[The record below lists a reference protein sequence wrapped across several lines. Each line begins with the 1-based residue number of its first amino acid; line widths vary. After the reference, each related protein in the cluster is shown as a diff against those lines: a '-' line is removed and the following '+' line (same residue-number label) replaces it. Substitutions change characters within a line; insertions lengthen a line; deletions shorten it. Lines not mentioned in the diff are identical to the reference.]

1 MPRSTLAFTFPSLV
15 WLFLAGGVG
24 ACAKTSDNPPV
35 VTAPVTSSV
44 SQPAPASPTPG
55 STADASTTPVT
66 GTSGATP
73 ATAATSGT
81 ADADAGAAT
90 AFQAC
95 QVDSDCVAVP
105 RVGCCHNGWKEAVN
119 VAQKDAY
126 AASFT
131 CQTRPLCPMYI
142 IRDMRAPRCDLHTH
156 LCGMVQ
162 AQP

>member
-1 MPRSTLAFTFPSLV
+1 MPRSTLAFAFPSLA
-15 WLFLAGGVG
+15 WLFLVGGVG
-24 ACAKTSDNPPV
+24 ACAKASDNPPV
-35 VTAPVTSSV
+35 VTAPVASSV
-44 SQPAPASPTPG
+44 SQPAPAPPTPG
-55 STADASTTPVT
+55 STADA
-66 GTSGATP
+66 GATADAAAP
-73 ATAATSGT
+73 GATAATPGT
-81 ADADAGAAT
+81 AATLDADAGAAT

-95 QVDSDCVAVP
+95 QSDSDCVAVP

-142 IRDMRAPRCDLHTH
+142 IRDMRVPRCDLHAH

>member
-1 MPRSTLAFTFPSLV
+1 MPRSMLAFAFPSLV
-15 WLFLAGGVG
+15 WLFLVGGAG

-44 SQPAPASPTPG
+44 SQPAPASPPLG
-55 STADASTTPVT
+55 STADASATADT
-66 GTSGATP
+66 GTSGDT
-73 ATAATSGT
+73 ATSL
-81 ADADAGAAT
+81 DADAGAAT

-95 QVDSDCVAVP
+95 QGDSDCVAVP

-142 IRDMRAPRCDLHTH
+142 IRDTRIPRCDLNTH

-162 AQP
+162 AHP

>member
-1 MPRSTLAFTFPSLV
+1 MPRSTLAFAFPALIIV
-15 WLFLAGGVG
+15 A
-24 ACAKTSDNPPV
+24 ACARASDNPPV
-35 VTAPVTSSV
+35 VTAP
-44 SQPAPASPTPG
+44 
-55 STADASTTPVT
+55 TT
-66 GTSGATP
+66 
-73 ATAATSGT
+73 TAATASSQAVVT
-81 ADADAGAAT
+81 APAPEAGSPVDGGPVSATATGPTGPDDGGAA

-95 QVDSDCVAVP
+95 QADADCVAVP

-142 IRDMRAPRCDLHTH
+142 IRDIRVPRCDLHTH
-156 LCGMVQ
+156 LCGMIQ

>member
-1 MPRSTLAFTFPSLV
+1 MPRSTLALAFPSLV
-15 WLFLAGGVG
+15 LFLVGVG

-44 SQPAPASPTPG
+44 AQPAPTSPTPP
-55 STADASTTPVT
+55 SPANASATADA
-66 GTSGATP
+66 GTSGPTS
-73 ATAATSGT
+73 ATS
-81 ADADAGAAT
+81 APAASLDADAGAAT

-95 QVDSDCVAVP
+95 QADSDCVAVP

-142 IRDMRAPRCDLHTH
+142 IRDMRVPRCDLHTH

-162 AQP
+162 AKP

>member
-1 MPRSTLAFTFPSLV
+1 MPRSTLAFAFPSVCLLV
-15 WLFLAGGVG
+15 GLG

-44 SQPAPASPTPG
+44 SQPATATAG
-55 STADASTTPVT
+55 SAADAGTTAVA
-66 GTSGATP
+66 GTAG
-73 ATAATSGT
+73 ATAATP
-81 ADADAGAAT
+81 DADAGAAT

-95 QVDSDCVAVP
+95 QGDSDCVAVP

-142 IRDMRAPRCDLHTH
+142 IRDTRIPRCDLNTH

-162 AQP
+162 AHP

>member
-1 MPRSTLAFTFPSLV
+1 MPRSTLAFAFPSLV
-15 WLFLAGGVG
+15 WLFLVGGVG

-44 SQPAPASPTPG
+44 SQPAQASPTPG
-55 STADASTTPVT
+55 STTDASASADAGTP
-66 GTSGATP
+66 G
-73 ATAATSGT
+73 ATSGSAAT
-81 ADADAGAAT
+81 LDADAGAAT

-95 QVDSDCVAVP
+95 QGDSDCVAVP

-142 IRDMRAPRCDLHTH
+142 IRDMRVPRCDLHTH

-162 AQP
+162 PQP